1 MGLVMAAGRGSLA
14 TVKPGAVMKTSL
26 VRVLGGFLAGW
37 VVPPAFI
44 AVIVAVLFN
53 DRTSGPG
60 GLADGV
66 LKMLFYAGVI
76 GLPFNLG
83 VMVLLVSPTWAV
95 LHRLKARART
105 FLLCGAVIGG
115 LVGLVPLIGP
125 ASANNLPP
133 PGEITLTLII
143 PMMVGALSF
152 LIIRRI
158 AYRKAG

>member
-1 MGLVMAAGRGSLA
+1 MGLVTAARCGSVA
-14 TVKPGAVMKTSL
+14 AFGPGAVMKSSF
-26 VRVLGGFLAGW
+26 VRVLCGFLAGW
-37 VVPPAFI
+37 VLPPAMI

-53 DRTSGPG
+53 SGTPDPNS
-60 GLADGV
+60 LADSV
-66 LKMLFYAGVI
+66 LKMLFYAAVI

-133 PGEITLTLII
+133 SGELALTLII
-143 PMMVGALSF
+143 PMVVGALSF
-152 LIIRRI
+152 LLIRRI
-158 AYRKAG
+158 AYGKAG